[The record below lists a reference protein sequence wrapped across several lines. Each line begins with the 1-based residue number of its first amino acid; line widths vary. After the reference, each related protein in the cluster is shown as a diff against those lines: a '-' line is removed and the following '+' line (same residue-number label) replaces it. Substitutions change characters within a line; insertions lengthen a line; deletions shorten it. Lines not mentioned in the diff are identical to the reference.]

1 MPYKAF
7 PILYLTYRL
16 NFPNNNTKF
25 LVLVPCGASYSLF
38 EIYGILM
45 VKALAQKRVSGG
57 KSAKKGRPVKKMASL
72 KPPDRSSSRKS
83 VLKAKSPKGKTKAES
98 TSKIRKR
105 SIRSEGVIREQ
116 PRDKKSV
123 SRKSTAPLGS
133 VPNRQEAPRLLRRTK
148 ATAAALALLE
158 RGIALIYQK
167 NYKKALV
174 ELRELLAVFPAERE
188 IIARA
193 QSYIQICDREET
205 AQQKA
210 AISNDQLYSLG
221 VVEHNKANY
230 DKAISYY
237 LQSLENHPDADY
249 IYYSVAASLA
259 KKGDSVKSIENL
271 RKAIDLNADSRIYAK
286 NDADFA
292 SLLNNEEFAELIGVN
307 QQPSSEQQ

>member
-38 EIYGILM
+38 DIYGILM
-45 VKALAQKRVSGG
+45 VKASARKRVSGG
-57 KSAKKGRPVKKMASL
+57 KSVKIGRPVKKMASL

-83 VLKAKSPKGKTKAES
+83 VLKAKSPKGKTKAGS
-98 TSKIRKR
+98 ALKPRKR
-105 SIRSEGVIREQ
+105 SIRSERAIHEE
-116 PRDKKSV
+116 PDDKKLE

-133 VPNRQEAPRLLRRTK
+133 VSDREEAPPLLRRTK
-148 ATAAALALLE
+148 TTAAALVLLE
-158 RGIALIYQK
+158 RGIAFIYQK
-167 NYKKALV
+167 NYRKALA
-174 ELRELLAVFPAERE
+174 ELRELLAAFPAERE
-188 IIARA
+188 ILARA
-193 QSYIQICDREET
+193 QSYIQICDREEA

-210 AISNDQLYSLG
+210 TISNDQLYSLG

-259 KKGDSVKSIENL
+259 KKGDSVRSIENL

-286 NDADFA
+286 NDADFS

-307 QQPSSEQQ
+307 QQPSPEP